1 MKQIPKHILKYAKKI
16 KYLFLDVDGVLTDG
30 KLYFGKSGEELKV
43 FNVKDGQ
50 GIRLLQDKGIKVG
63 IISARKSD
71 IVTQRANELNISPLF
86 QGEKDKAS
94 KLKEF
99 IMSHSLKLDQIAF
112 LGDDLPDLRIIKMV
126 GLGLCVADSSEQVIK
141 SADWKTE
148 NNGGHGAVREVAE
161 LILTAQE
168 KLSPSLDEYL

>member
-1 MKQIPKHILKYAKKI
+1 MKQIPKHILECAKKI

-43 FNVKDGQ
+43 FSVKDGQ
-50 GIRLLQDKGIKVG
+50 GIRLLQQKGIEVG
-63 IISARKSD
+63 IISARESE

-86 QGEKDKAS
+86 QNEKDKAS
-94 KLKEF
+94 KLEEF
-99 IMSHSLKLDQIAF
+99 IASNSMTLDQIAF
-112 LGDDLPDLRIIKMV
+112 LGDDLPDLRVIKMV

-148 NNGGHGAVREVAE
+148 KNGGHGAIREVAE
-161 LILTAQE
+161 LILSAQGN
-168 KLSPSLDEYL
+168 LSSSIDKYL

>member
-1 MKQIPKHILKYAKKI
+1 MRQIPKHILKCAEKI

-99 IMSHSLKLDQIAF
+99 VVYHSLKLDQIAF
-112 LGDDLPDLRIIKMV
+112 LGDDLPDLSTIKMV
-126 GLGLCVADSSEQVIK
+126 GLGLCVADSNEQVIK

-168 KLSPSLDEYL
+168 KLSSSLDEYL

>member
-1 MKQIPKHILKYAKKI
+1 MKQIPKHILECAKKI

-50 GIRLLQDKGIKVG
+50 GIRLLQHKGIKVG
-63 IISARKSD
+63 IISARKSE

-94 KLKEF
+94 KLLEF
-99 IMSHSLKLDQIAF
+99 TASHSLKLDQIAF
-112 LGDDLPDLRIIKMV
+112 IGDDLPDLRVIKMV
-126 GLGLCVADSSEQVIK
+126 GLGLCVANSSKQVVE

-148 NNGGHGAVREVAE
+148 NNGGHGAIREVAE

-168 KLSPSLDEYL
+168 KLASSLKEYL

>member
-1 MKQIPKHILKYAKKI
+1 MRQIPKHILKCAEKI

-50 GIRLLQDKGIKVG
+50 GIRLLQDNGIKVG

-71 IVTQRANELNISPLF
+71 IVTQRASELNINPLF

-99 IMSHSLKLDQIAF
+99 IVSQSLKLDQIAF

-126 GLGLCVADSSEQVIK
+126 GLGLCVANSSEQVIK
-141 SADWKTE
+141 SAGWKTE
-148 NNGGHGAVREVAE
+148 SNGGHGAVREVAE

-168 KLSPSLDEYL
+168 KLSSSLDEYL

>member
-71 IVTQRANELNISPLF
+71 IVTQRAIELNISPLF

-94 KLKEF
+94 KLNEF

-112 LGDDLPDLRIIKMV
+112 LGDDLPDLRTIKMV

-148 NNGGHGAVREVAE
+148 NHGGHGAVREVAD
-161 LILTAQE
+161 LILMAQE
-168 KLSPSLDEYL
+168 KLSSSLDEYL

>member
-1 MKQIPKHILKYAKKI
+1 MRQIPKHILKCAEKI

-50 GIRLLQDKGIKVG
+50 GIRLLQDNGIKVG

-99 IMSHSLKLDQIAF
+99 VVYHSLKLDQIAF
-112 LGDDLPDLRIIKMV
+112 LGDDLPDLSTIKMV
-126 GLGLCVADSSEQVIK
+126 GLGLCVADSNEQVIK

-168 KLSPSLDEYL
+168 KLSSSLDEYL

>member
-1 MKQIPKHILKYAKKI
+1 MKQIPKHILACAKKI

-50 GIRLLQDKGIKVG
+50 GIRLLQHKGIKVG

-71 IVTQRANELNISPLF
+71 IVTQRASELNISPLF

-94 KLKEF
+94 ILKEF
-99 IMSHSLKLDQIAF
+99 IASQSLKLDEIAF
-112 LGDDLPDLRIIKMV
+112 LGDDLPDLRTIKMV
-126 GLGLCVADSSEQVIK
+126 GLGLCVADSNEHVVK
-141 SADWKTE
+141 SAAWKTE

-168 KLSPSLDEYL
+168 KLSSSLDEYL

>member
-1 MKQIPKHILKYAKKI
+1 MKQIPKHILEYAKKI

-30 KLYFGKSGEELKV
+30 KLYFGNSGEELKV

-50 GIRLLQDKGIKVG
+50 GIRLLQNKDIKVG
-63 IISARKSD
+63 ILSARESE
-71 IVTQRANELNISPLF
+71 IVTKRANELNISPLF

-94 KLKEF
+94 KLEEF
-99 IMSHSLKLDQIAF
+99 VTSHSLKLDQIAF
-112 LGDDLPDLRIIKMV
+112 LGDDLPDLRVIKMV

-168 KLSPSLDEYL
+168 KLSSSLDEYL